1 MYLPSIEQIRE
12 IDAFTIKSEGISSI
26 DLMERAALSCT
37 KYILNNFAVQTSVFI
52 FSGPGNNGGDS
63 FAIARQLLWAGYQVK
78 LFYNKESKMSP
89 DCEYNYNQLK
99 NYAPN
104 SIEIFNSETK
114 IEFPKHSLILDALFG
129 TGISKPITG
138 LYAKMVDTINNSNLY
153 IISIDI
159 PSGMHGDKNPE
170 SDLKIVKAQKTLS
183 FEFYKYSFLLPEN
196 ELFTGE
202 IKILPIGLKAEEY
215 FKNKEIQ
222 NFSVAQKAARSLLQK
237 RCNHAHKGNNGRA
250 LLIAGSKTMSGA
262 AVLSTQACLKSGI
275 GILHVS
281 VPESIRMVLQITS
294 PEAIIHA
301 HPDNQSFDFELIE
314 QNKIDSIAIGPGL
327 GVNAENQKTL
337 QTLFKNFKG
346 QMVLDADA
354 LNILSQN
361 KKRLSELPKNSIL
374 TPHPMEFDRLTK
386 THKNRAERLET
397 LKLFC
402 KEHQCY
408 CLLKGAFTAISTPDG
423 KLYFNTS
430 GNCGMATGGSGDV
443 LTGIILALTAQNYSS
458 LDACILGVYIH
469 GLAADIGLSEGESVE
484 SLLPR
489 DIIKNIG
496 KAFNQLRN
504 Q

>member
-12 IDAFTIKSEGISSI
+12 IDAFTIESEGISSI

-37 KYILNNFAVQTSVFI
+37 KYILNNFPIQTSIFV
-52 FSGPGNNGGDS
+52 FSGPGNNGGDG
-63 FAIARQLLWAGYQVK
+63 FAIARQLLWAGYEVK
-78 LFYNKESKMSP
+78 VYYNSESKMST
-89 DCEYNYNQLK
+89 DCKSNFNQLK
-99 NYAPN
+99 THAPN
-104 SIEIFNSETK
+104 SIESFDSETI
-114 IEFPKHSLILDALFG
+114 IEFPDSSIVLDALFG
-129 TGISKPITG
+129 TGISKPISGTF
-138 LYAKMVDTINNSNLY
+138 AKMVDTINNSNLD

-159 PSGMHGDKNPE
+159 PSGMHGDENPE
-170 SDLKIVKAQKTLS
+170 RELKIVKAKKTLS
-183 FEFYKYSFLLPEN
+183 FEFYKHCFLLPES
-196 ELFTGE
+196 ELFTGKIE
-202 IKILPIGLKAEEY
+202 ILPIGLKAEEY

-327 GVNAENQKTL
+327 GVNAKNQKTL